1 MISRREFLHG
11 AAVTA
16 AFMPGGGWTRAFA
29 QQRMTQEQLLRLG
42 PPVGNVTLVHLTDL
56 HAQLKPV
63 YFREPSINL
72 GVGEARGQL
81 PHLTGRAFLD
91 EFKIAPGSA
100 LAYALSSEDFAS
112 LAKDYGRLGGLD
124 RIATVLK
131 TIRAERP

>member
-1 MISRREFLHG
+1 MISRRALLHA

-63 YFREPSINL
+63 LFREPSVNI
-72 GVGEARGQL
+72 GVGDARGQL
-81 PHLTGRAFLD
+81 PHITGQAFLD
-91 EFKIAPGSA
+91 EFKIPAGSASAYAFTAEDFSA
-100 LAYALSSEDFAS
+100 LA
-112 LAKDYGRLGGLD
+112 KTYGRMGGLD

-131 TIRAERP
+131 HIRAE